1 MGLPDMNR
9 TSSSA
14 RNAGFT
20 LCSAMVAALL
30 GGCAGQPP
38 IVGAGRAP
46 VTQASS
52 AEAGGAPID
61 KLLAKAEARVAR
73 APANAS
79 ARTELAQTYF
89 AAGRFASA
97 ATTFED
103 AIALG
108 DESPRNGLSLALSYI
123 GSGRS
128 AQAIEVLRRWH
139 DRIPAS
145 DVGLALA
152 LAGEPGRAVALLT
165 DTLRGGENNAK
176 VRQNLAY
183 AYALDGRWSQA
194 RVVASQDVPADE
206 LDNRIA
212 EWAAQTRPGQAQV
225 RVAALLGTPL
235 RSDTG
240 QPAALALGGAR
251 EGAATAVA
259 IAQATPPV
267 TATAEELP
275 ALENGRA
282 FAEAASSAMAAPAE
296 IEAPVEIERPAAPRA
311 PTPTSG
317 GTTLERAFAGV
328 APLKAGPARAAPL
341 KAGPARAAPVRVP
354 AASGRH
360 LVQLGSFTTMAGAQR
375 AWGIYLRN
383 DPRLKGH
390 TMRIT
395 EAQVNGRRYFRVAA
409 EGFDR
414 SSAQGLC
421 SAIQGRGE
429 SCLAYADTRAKP
441 GARAATMLA
450 RSR

>member
-1 MGLPDMNR
+1 MGWPDMNR

-38 IVGAGRAP
+38 IAGAGGAP

-52 AEAGGAPID
+52 AEAGGAPMD

-79 ARTELAQTYF
+79 ARAELAQTYF

-108 DESPRNGLSLALSYI
+108 DESPRNGLSLALSYV

-128 AQAIEVLRRWH
+128 AEAIEVLRRWH
-139 DRIPAS
+139 DRIPAG

-212 EWAAQTRPGQAQV
+212 EWAAQARPGQTQV

-240 QPAALALGGAR
+240 QPASLALGGAR
-251 EGAATAVA
+251 EGTATAVA

-267 TATAEELP
+267 TAVAEELP

-282 FAEAASSAMAAPAE
+282 FGEAATTVMAASAE
-296 IEAPVEIERPAAPRA
+296 IKAPVEIERPAAAHVPA
-311 PTPTSG
+311 PTSG

-328 APLKAGPARAAPL
+328 APL

-414 SSAQGLC
+414 GSAQGLC

-441 GARAATMLA
+441 GDRAAPMLA